1 MTLNAGTVFLSLSSA
16 YVVYWLHDC
25 FFESKMLWIVQSSHF
40 VQSFML
46 PIKDNDSFL
55 SLRIFILYLK
65 NSYTYLSLEFYY
77 IALLDMHEKKSK
89 INGLK
94 YSQTLFISKVWFSW
108 ITSQFR
114 IIKPMYQFNM
124 YWDITSNDEVI
135 FLERIL

>member
-1 MTLNAGTVFLSLSSA
+1 MPGLFFFHYLVHTWYTGCMTVFLNLRCCGL
-16 YVVYWLHDC
+16 YNYHILYNHLC
-25 FFESKMLWIVQSSHF
+25 YQL
-40 VQSFML
+40 
-46 PIKDNDSFL
+46 KDNDSFL